1 MEKQSSLDLEPA
13 SPERTSTS
21 LDGPSQSQAVPFR
34 NLVYEEDGL
43 RLYLIDVLGQLSFH
57 IENEIEIDAGRL
69 KHLHEVFTCLLF
81 TLTEKGWDHL
91 DTWIPPEMEKE
102 IRFAESFGFQQTGKI
117 KVIEYI
123 NGVTQELLELRIT
136 F

>member
-1 MEKQSSLDLEPA
+1 M
-13 SPERTSTS
+13 
-21 LDGPSQSQAVPFR
+21 
-34 NLVYEEDGL
+34 YEEEGL

-57 IENEIEIDAGRL
+57 IENEIKIDAERL
-69 KHLHEVFTCLLF
+69 EHLHEVFTCFLF
-81 TLTEKGWDHL
+81 TLTEKGWHHL
-91 DTWIPPEMEKE
+91 DTWIPPEMEQE

-123 NGVTQELLELRIT
+123 NGVNQELLELRIT